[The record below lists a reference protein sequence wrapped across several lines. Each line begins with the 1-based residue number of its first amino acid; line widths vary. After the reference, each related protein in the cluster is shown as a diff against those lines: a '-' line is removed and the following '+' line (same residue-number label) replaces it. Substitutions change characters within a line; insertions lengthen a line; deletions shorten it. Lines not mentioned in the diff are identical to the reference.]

1 MAKKEID
8 GVTVEASSILTA
20 LKIIKEL
27 CEDNTGCK
35 KCPMWGYGNGC
46 LIINNPPID
55 WKINDLDKTWKALL
69 P

>member
-8 GVTVEASSILTA
+8 GVIVEASSILTA
-20 LKIIKEL
+20 LKIIKTV

-35 KCPMWGYGNGC
+35 KCPMCSDKGAC
-46 LIINNPPID
+46 LIMNDYPTNWEINETNEP
-55 WKINDLDKTWKALL
+55 WRALL